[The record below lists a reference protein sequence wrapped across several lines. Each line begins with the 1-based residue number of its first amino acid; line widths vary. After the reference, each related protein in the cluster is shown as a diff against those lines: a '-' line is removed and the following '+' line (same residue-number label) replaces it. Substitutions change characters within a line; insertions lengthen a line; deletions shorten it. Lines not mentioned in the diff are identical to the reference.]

1 MTETLK
7 ARHAKGCIIHR
18 RTARKQRPCNCQL
31 SKRMTK
37 EQIEKVRKA
46 LEVVNHPLNHP
57 DKCLQAFMEPNKGPC
72 VCGIADIFKAFK
84 AFEDLST

>member
-1 MTETLK
+1 
-7 ARHAKGCIIHR
+7 
-18 RTARKQRPCNCQL
+18 
-31 SKRMTK
+31 MTK